1 MISLQVCSRW
11 VLPCNKHSNRWNIQL
26 TSSLQN
32 PKKMSSNFVL
42 FVSSRSRRYSASVR
56 MTWQLKRHWYW
67 TARMKSTF
75 GLDSTQM
82 LHPRSKHL
90 ILARLEAV
98 QNLIY
103 FAFKH
108 NTLWNFSFLFVSTFL
123 QMFLQDGILHDR
135 RSIETTVYVITE
147 GDEPAFF
154 TDFFKWDSSKQSSVS
169 AGHTA
174 TYIVEYHRAQLSSLP
189 VHELID

>member
-1 MISLQVCSRW
+1 
-11 VLPCNKHSNRWNIQL
+11 
-26 TSSLQN
+26 
-32 PKKMSSNFVL
+32 
-42 FVSSRSRRYSASVR
+42 
-56 MTWQLKRHWYW
+56 
-67 TARMKSTF
+67 
-75 GLDSTQM
+75 
-82 LHPRSKHL
+82 
-90 ILARLEAV
+90 
-98 QNLIY
+98 
-103 FAFKH
+103 
-108 NTLWNFSFLFVSTFL
+108 
-123 QMFLQDGILHDR
+123 MFLQDGIFHDR